1 MRFTKGHSGNSKGR
15 PIGSLNK
22 HSKLVALLEPHADAL
37 INKAVELALAGD
49 INALRLCIE
58 RLIPKAQPDSLSVV
72 VPDITQTET
81 SSTALIAHEII
92 KNLAGDIITIEQAK
106 LLLTL
111 NRQLE
116 SPNKQALD
124 NAETKIRKEA
134 LELRAQLDAKYQ
146 RDY

>member
-1 MRFTKGHSGNSKGR
+1 MQFKKGRSGNPNGR
-15 PIGSLNK
+15 PLGSSNK
-22 HSKLVALLEPHADAL
+22 RTHLAKLLEPHANAL
-37 INKAVELALAGD
+37 IKKAVELALSGD
-49 INALRLCIE
+49 TNALRLCIE

-72 VPDITQTET
+72 VPDVTQIEA
-81 SSTALIAHEII
+81 SNTALLAHEII
-92 KNLAGDIITIEQAK
+92 KSLAGDSVTIEQAK

-124 NAETKIRKEA
+124 DAEVRIRKEM
-134 LELRAQLDAKYQ
+134 LELRDQLDAKYQ